1 MLDSSPPM
9 SVSRQIPGFGR
20 LPSKWTRQHHH
31 QVWGRHPTAMW
42 GQQGTLVSFL
52 ANEDTHTH
60 TQTCWAPHEDFS
72 PNCPMCRYML
82 SYKENGNMW
91 HMSLTVSQVYSN
103 LVMTTKVYLCDYSL
117 CFSNHSHLFPLFMLQ
132 AGEKSESATRGLHRS
147 CQPAADYR
155 RQQPRTL
162 LQTRG

>member
-9 SVSRQIPGFGR
+9 SVSRQIQGFGR

-42 GQQGTLVSFL
+42 RQQGTLVSFL
-52 ANEDTHTH
+52 VNEDTHT
-60 TQTCWAPHEDFS
+60 TCAVHHIKTDS

-82 SYKENGNMW
+82 SYKERQHVANV
-91 HMSLTVSQVYSN
+91 TYCVYSN